1 MELHSFTSQAD
12 CFKESDPS
20 AWSEV
25 EEIVL
30 RVLYDGLALVPVV
43 VHVEALAVGVG
54 LAPAGTLPTD
64 PSLPPTVKTFW
75 SGSDQLVTCNIK

>member
-1 MELHSFTSQAD
+1 MQLKGFTSQAD

-20 AWSEV
+20 ARSEV

-30 RVLYDGLALVPVV
+30 RVLHDGLTLVPVV

-54 LAPAGTLPTD
+54 LAPAGALRTD
-64 PSLPPTVKTFW
+64 PSLPPAVETFR
-75 SGSDQLVTCNIK
+75 SSSDQLVT